1 VRIKHR
7 KSDILWKV
15 ILEEVFADL
24 LRFIYPDA
32 DELYD
37 MERGFE
43 FLDKELAELDPQP
56 DEEKD
61 SRFADKLV
69 KVYHRDGVEEW
80 VLLHVEI
87 QGDTHE
93 RDAFAERM
101 YTYFYRIRD
110 RYPGRLV
117 SALAI
122 FTGQDGNRMPGR
134 YSYEYRGTKLTYEY
148 PTLSIKAFSDEELEN
163 SPNPFAHVIIA
174 ARLRLMEEKVN
185 EDQLLDI
192 KLATAKR
199 LIEKGFDKEKIRAIF
214 NFLRNY
220 VLFEKPETN
229 RKFDN
234 QFKETEKNDVMKMD
248 DFIKMVAR
256 EEGLEE
262 GREAGIEIGRE
273 VGIEVGKEIGREA
286 GIEVGKEIGKEVG
299 IEVGKEQAAAA
310 FVENLLKGS
319 DFTAEKIASL
329 ASVSVEFVNEIK
341 SKLNGTR

>member
-1 VRIKHR
+1 MKQR

-15 ILEEVFADL
+15 IMEEVFPDL

-32 DELYD
+32 DDVYN

-43 FLDKELAELDPQP
+43 FLDKELAELNPQP

-69 KVYHRDGVEEW
+69 KAYHRDGVEEW

-87 QGDTHE
+87 QSDTHDRE
-93 RDAFAERM
+93 AFAERM

-122 FTGQDGNRMPGR
+122 FTGQDGNLMPGK

-148 PTLSIKAFSDEELEN
+148 PTVSILDYSDEELDK
-163 SPNPFAHVIIA
+163 STNPFAQVIVA
-174 ARLRLMEEKVN
+174 ARLRLKEEKVS
-185 EDQLLDI
+185 EDELLNF
-192 KLATAKR
+192 KLLAARK
-199 LIEKGFDKEKIRAIF
+199 LQEKGFPMEKIRAIF

-220 VLFEKPETN
+220 VLFEKPETF

-234 QFKETEKNDVMKMD
+234 LFKETDKNNVMNTVEY
-248 DFIKMVAR
+248 IKMEGR
-256 EEGLEE
+256 EEGLAEGYAKGQAEE
-262 GREAGIEIGRE
+262 RRNSILA
-273 VGIEVGKEIGREA
+273 
-286 GIEVGKEIGKEVG
+286 
-299 IEVGKEQAAAA
+299 
-310 FVENLLKGS
+310 LLANTEFS
-319 DFTAEKIASL
+319 VQQIASIFG
-329 ASVSVEFVNEIK
+329 VSESFVDKVKKE
-341 SKLNGTR
+341 SKIG

>member
-1 VRIKHR
+1 MKQR

-15 ILEEVFADL
+15 IMEEVFPDL

-32 DELYD
+32 DDEYN

-43 FLDKELAELDPQP
+43 FLDKELAELNPQP

-80 VLLHVEI
+80 VLLHVEV
-87 QGDTHE
+87 QGDTQD

-122 FTGQDGNRMPGR
+122 FTGENGNRMPGK
-134 YSYEYRGTKLTYEY
+134 YSYEYRGTRLTYEY
-148 PTLSIKAFSDEELEN
+148 PTVSILDYSDEELDK
-163 SPNPFAHVIIA
+163 SSNPFVQVVLAAKMRLQEGKVPEDELLNNKLLA
-174 ARLRLMEEKVN
+174 AR
-185 EDQLLDI
+185 
-192 KLATAKR
+192 KLT
-199 LIEKGFDKEKIRAIF
+199 EKGFGMEKIRAIF

-229 RKFDN
+229 RKFDKL
-234 QFKETEKNDVMKMD
+234 FKETDKTSVMNTVEYLKM
-248 DFIKMVAR
+248 
-256 EEGLEE
+256 E
-262 GREAGIEIGRE
+262 
-273 VGIEVGKEIGREA
+273 GKEEA
-286 GIEVGKEIGKEVG
+286 
-299 IEVGKEQAAAA
+299 ATA

-319 DFTAEKIASL
+319 DFVVEKIASL
-329 ASVSVEFVNEIK
+329 ANVSVEFVNK
-341 SKLNGTR
+341 VKNQLKGTK

>member
-1 VRIKHR
+1 MKHR

-32 DELYD
+32 DQVYD

-43 FLDKELAELDPQP
+43 YLDKELAELNPQP

-80 VLLHVEI
+80 VLLHVEV
-87 QGDTHE
+87 QGDTKD

-110 RYPGRLV
+110 HHQGRPV

-122 FTGQDGNRMPGR
+122 FTGQDGNRMPGQ
-134 YSYEYRGTKLTYEY
+134 YTYEYRGTRLMYEY
-148 PTLSIKAFSDEELEN
+148 PTLSVKAFSDEELEN
-163 SPNPFAHVIIA
+163 SPNPFAQVIVA
-174 ARLRLMEEKVN
+174 ARIRLMEEQVPD
-185 EDQLLDI
+185 DQLLDI
-192 KLATAKR
+192 KLLAAKR
-199 LIEKGFDKEKIRAIF
+199 LMEKGFDKKKVRAIF

-220 VLFEKPETN
+220 VLFEKPETS

-234 QFKETEKNDVMKMD
+234 QFRKTDKADFMNTDEYLKMEG
-248 DFIKMVAR
+248 K
-256 EEGLEE
+256 EEGLAE
-262 GREAGIEIGRE
+262 GRAEERRNSVIA
-273 VGIEVGKEIGREA
+273 
-286 GIEVGKEIGKEVG
+286 
-299 IEVGKEQAAAA
+299 
-310 FVENLLKGS
+310 LLTNTKFS
-319 DFTAEKIASL
+319 VAEIASIL
-329 ASVSVEFVNEIK
+329 GTSVAFVNEVK
-341 SKLNGTR
+341 EESESR

>member
-1 VRIKHR
+1 M
-7 KSDILWKV
+7 
-15 ILEEVFADL
+15 EEVFPDL

-32 DELYD
+32 DEVYN

-43 FLDKELAELDPQP
+43 FLDKELAELNPQP

-69 KVYHRDGVEEW
+69 KAYHRDGVEEW
-80 VLLHVEI
+80 VLLHVEV

-122 FTGQDGNRMPGR
+122 YTGQDGNRMPGR

-148 PTLSIKAFSDEELEN
+148 PTVSILDYSDEELDKSN
-163 SPNPFAHVIIA
+163 NPFAQVIVAAKIRLQEGKISEDELLNVKLLA
-174 ARLRLMEEKVN
+174 AR
-185 EDQLLDI
+185 
-192 KLATAKR
+192 KLQ
-199 LIEKGFDKEKIRAIF
+199 EKGFAMEKIRSIF

-220 VLFEKPETN
+220 VLFEKPETY

-234 QFKETEKNDVMKMD
+234 LFKETDKNNVMNTVEYIRMET
-248 DFIKMVAR
+248 R
-256 EEGLEE
+256 EETK
-262 GREAGIEIGRE
+262 IET
-273 VGIEVGKEIGREA
+273 A
-286 GIEVGKEIGKEVG
+286 T
-299 IEVGKEQAAAA
+299 A

-329 ASVSVEFVNEIK
+329 ANVTVEFVNKVK
-341 SKLNGTR
+341 SKLNGIR

>member
-1 VRIKHR
+1 MKQR

-15 ILEEVFADL
+15 IIEEVFPDL

-32 DELYD
+32 NDEYN

-43 FLDKELAELDPQP
+43 FLDKELAELNPQP

-80 VLLHVEI
+80 VLLHVEV
-87 QGDTHE
+87 QGDTQD

-122 FTGQDGNRMPGR
+122 FTGENGNRMPGK

-148 PTLSIKAFSDEELEN
+148 PTVSILDYSDEELDK
-163 SPNPFAHVIIA
+163 SSNPFAQVVVAAKMRLQEGKVPEDELLNNKLLA
-174 ARLRLMEEKVN
+174 AR
-185 EDQLLDI
+185 
-192 KLATAKR
+192 KLT
-199 LIEKGFDKEKIRAIF
+199 EKGFGMEKIRAIF

-234 QFKETEKNDVMKMD
+234 LFKETDKTSVMNTVEYLKM
-248 DFIKMVAR
+248 
-256 EEGLEE
+256 E
-262 GREAGIEIGRE
+262 
-273 VGIEVGKEIGREA
+273 GKEEA
-286 GIEVGKEIGKEVG
+286 
-299 IEVGKEQAAAA
+299 ATA

-319 DFTAEKIASL
+319 DFVVEKIASL
-329 ASVSVEFVNEIK
+329 ANVSVEFVNK
-341 SKLNGTR
+341 VKNQLNGTR

>member
-1 VRIKHR
+1 M
-7 KSDILWKV
+7 
-15 ILEEVFADL
+15 EEMFPDL

-32 DELYD
+32 DDEYN

-43 FLDKELAELDPQP
+43 FLDKELAELNPQP

-69 KVYHRDGVEEW
+69 KVYHRDGEEEW
-80 VLLHVEI
+80 VLLHVEV
-87 QGDTHE
+87 QGDTQD

-122 FTGQDGNRMPGR
+122 FTGENGNRMPGK
-134 YSYEYRGTKLTYEY
+134 YSYEYRSTKLTYEY
-148 PTLSIKAFSDEELEN
+148 PTVSILDYSDEELDK
-163 SPNPFAHVIIA
+163 SSNPFAQVVVAAKIRLQEGKVPEDELLNNKLLA
-174 ARLRLMEEKVN
+174 AR
-185 EDQLLDI
+185 
-192 KLATAKR
+192 KLT
-199 LIEKGFDKEKIRAIF
+199 EKGFGMEKIRAIF

-234 QFKETEKNDVMKMD
+234 LFKETDKTSVMNTVEYLRM
-248 DFIKMVAR
+248 
-256 EEGLEE
+256 E
-262 GREAGIEIGRE
+262 
-273 VGIEVGKEIGREA
+273 GKEEA
-286 GIEVGKEIGKEVG
+286 
-299 IEVGKEQAAAA
+299 ATA

-319 DFTAEKIASL
+319 DFVVEKIASL
-329 ASVSVEFVNEIK
+329 ANVSVEFVNK
-341 SKLNGTR
+341 VKNQLNGTR

>member
-1 VRIKHR
+1 MKQR

-15 ILEEVFADL
+15 IMEELFPDL

-32 DELYD
+32 DEVYNI
-37 MERGFE
+37 ERGFE
-43 FLDKELAELDPQP
+43 FLDKELAELNPQP

-80 VLLHVEI
+80 VLVHVEI
-87 QGDTHE
+87 QGDTQD
-93 RDAFAERM
+93 RDIFAERM

-110 RYPGRLV
+110 RYRGKLV

-122 FTGQDGNRMPGR
+122 FTGQDGKRMPGK

-148 PTLSIKAFSDEELEN
+148 PTVSILDYSDEELDK
-163 SPNPFAHVIIA
+163 SSNPFAQVVVAAKMRLQEGKVPEDELLNNKLLA
-174 ARLRLMEEKVN
+174 AR
-185 EDQLLDI
+185 
-192 KLATAKR
+192 KLT
-199 LIEKGFDKEKIRAIF
+199 EKGFGMEKIRAIF

-234 QFKETEKNDVMKMD
+234 LFKETDKTSVMNTVEYLKM
-248 DFIKMVAR
+248 
-256 EEGLEE
+256 E
-262 GREAGIEIGRE
+262 
-273 VGIEVGKEIGREA
+273 GKEEA
-286 GIEVGKEIGKEVG
+286 
-299 IEVGKEQAAAA
+299 ATA

-319 DFTAEKIASL
+319 DFVVEKIASL
-329 ASVSVEFVNEIK
+329 ANVSVEFVNK
-341 SKLNGTR
+341 VKNQLNGTK

>member
-1 VRIKHR
+1 MKQR

-15 ILEEVFADL
+15 IVEEVFPDL

-32 DELYD
+32 DDEYN

-43 FLDKELAELDPQP
+43 FLDKELAELNPQP

-80 VLLHVEI
+80 LLLHVEV
-87 QGDTHE
+87 QGDTQDRE
-93 RDAFAERM
+93 AFAERM

-122 FTGQDGNRMPGR
+122 FTGENGNQMPGK

-148 PTLSIKAFSDEELEN
+148 PTVSILDYSDEELDK
-163 SPNPFAHVIIA
+163 SSNPFAQVVVAATMRLQEGKVPEDELLNNKLLA
-174 ARLRLMEEKVN
+174 AR
-185 EDQLLDI
+185 
-192 KLATAKR
+192 KLT
-199 LIEKGFDKEKIRAIF
+199 EKGFGMEKIRAIF

-229 RKFDN
+229 RKFDSL
-234 QFKETEKNDVMKMD
+234 FKETDKTSVMNTVEYLKM
-248 DFIKMVAR
+248 
-256 EEGLEE
+256 E
-262 GREAGIEIGRE
+262 
-273 VGIEVGKEIGREA
+273 GKEEA
-286 GIEVGKEIGKEVG
+286 
-299 IEVGKEQAAAA
+299 ATA

-319 DFTAEKIASL
+319 DFVVEKIASL
-329 ASVSVEFVNEIK
+329 ANVSVEFVNK
-341 SKLNGTR
+341 VKNQLNGTR

>member
-1 VRIKHR
+1 MKQR

-15 ILEEVFADL
+15 IIEEVFPDL

-32 DELYD
+32 DDEYN

-43 FLDKELAELDPQP
+43 FLDKELAELNPQP

-69 KVYHRDGVEEW
+69 KVYHRDGMEEW
-80 VLLHVEI
+80 VLLHVEV
-87 QGDTHE
+87 QGDTQD

-122 FTGQDGNRMPGR
+122 FTGENGNRMPGK
-134 YSYEYRGTKLTYEY
+134 YSYEYRGTRLTYEY
-148 PTLSIKAFSDEELEN
+148 PTVSILDYSDEELDK
-163 SPNPFAHVIIA
+163 SSNPFAQVVVAAKMRLQEGKVPEDELLNNKLLA
-174 ARLRLMEEKVN
+174 AR
-185 EDQLLDI
+185 
-192 KLATAKR
+192 KLT
-199 LIEKGFDKEKIRAIF
+199 EKGFGMEKIRAIF

-234 QFKETEKNDVMKMD
+234 LFKETDKTSVMNTVEYLKM
-248 DFIKMVAR
+248 
-256 EEGLEE
+256 E
-262 GREAGIEIGRE
+262 
-273 VGIEVGKEIGREA
+273 GKEEA
-286 GIEVGKEIGKEVG
+286 
-299 IEVGKEQAAAA
+299 ATA

-319 DFTAEKIASL
+319 DFVVEKIASL
-329 ASVSVEFVNEIK
+329 ANVSVEFVNK
-341 SKLNGTR
+341 VKNQLNGTR

>member
-1 VRIKHR
+1 MKQR

-15 ILEEVFADL
+15 IMEEVFPDL

-32 DELYD
+32 DEVYN

-43 FLDKELAELDPQP
+43 FLDKELAELNPQP

-69 KVYHRDGVEEW
+69 KAYHRDGVEEW
-80 VLLHVEI
+80 VLLHVEV

-122 FTGQDGNRMPGR
+122 YTGQDGNRMPGR

-148 PTLSIKAFSDEELEN
+148 PTVSILDYSDEELDKSN
-163 SPNPFAHVIIA
+163 NPFAQVIVAAKIRLQEGKISEDELLNVKLLA
-174 ARLRLMEEKVN
+174 AR
-185 EDQLLDI
+185 
-192 KLATAKR
+192 KLQ
-199 LIEKGFDKEKIRAIF
+199 EKGFAMEKIRSIF

-220 VLFEKPETN
+220 VLFEKPETY

-234 QFKETEKNDVMKMD
+234 LFKETDKNNVMNTVEYIRMET
-248 DFIKMVAR
+248 R
-256 EEGLEE
+256 EETK
-262 GREAGIEIGRE
+262 IET
-273 VGIEVGKEIGREA
+273 A
-286 GIEVGKEIGKEVG
+286 T
-299 IEVGKEQAAAA
+299 A

-329 ASVSVEFVNEIK
+329 ANVTVEFVNKVK
-341 SKLNGTR
+341 SKLNGIR

>member
-1 VRIKHR
+1 MKQR

-15 ILEEVFADL
+15 IMEEVFPDL

-32 DELYD
+32 DEVYN

-43 FLDKELAELDPQP
+43 FLDKELAELNPQP

-69 KVYHRDGVEEW
+69 KVYHRDGLEEW
-80 VLLHVEI
+80 VLLHVEV
-87 QGDTHE
+87 QGDTHD
-93 RDAFAERM
+93 RDAFSERM
-101 YTYFYRIRD
+101 YAYFYRIRD

-148 PTLSIKAFSDEELEN
+148 PTVSILDYSDEELEK
-163 SPNPFAHVIIA
+163 STNPFAQVIVA
-174 ARLRLMEEKVN
+174 ARLRLKEEKVS
-185 EDQLLDI
+185 EEELLNF
-192 KLATAKR
+192 KLLAARK
-199 LIEKGFDKEKIRAIF
+199 LQEKGFPMEKIRAIF

-220 VLFEKPETN
+220 VLFEKPETY

-234 QFKETEKNDVMKMD
+234 LFKETDKNNVMNTVEY
-248 DFIKMVAR
+248 IKMEGR
-256 EEGLEE
+256 EEGIAE
-262 GREAGIEIGRE
+262 
-273 VGIEVGKEIGREA
+273 GKE
-286 GIEVGKEIGKEVG
+286 K
-299 IEVGKEQAAAA
+299 AAMA

-319 DFTAEKIASL
+319 EFTVDKIASL
-329 ASVSVEFVNEIK
+329 ANVSVEFVKEVK
-341 SKLNGTR
+341 SKQNGAR

>member
-1 VRIKHR
+1 MYVKHR

-32 DELYD
+32 DEVYD

-80 VLLHVEI
+80 VLLHVEV

-93 RDAFAERM
+93 RGSFAERM
-101 YTYFYRIRD
+101 FTYFYRIRD

-134 YSYEYRGTKLTYEY
+134 YSYEYRGTRLTYEY

-163 SPNPFAHVIIA
+163 SPNPFAQVILA
-174 ARLRLMEEKVN
+174 ARLRLMEEQVP
-185 EDQLLDI
+185 EDQLLDM
-192 KLATAKR
+192 KLSAAKR
-199 LIEKGFDKEKIRAIF
+199 LIQKGFDKEKIKVIF

-220 VLFEKPETN
+220 VLFEKPETY

-234 QFKETEKNDVMKMD
+234 QFKETEKSDVMKMD
-248 DFIKMVAR
+248 DFVKMVAR
-256 EEGLEE
+256 EEGIVETSTT
-262 GREAGIEIGRE
+262 
-273 VGIEVGKEIGREA
+273 
-286 GIEVGKEIGKEVG
+286 
-299 IEVGKEQAAAA
+299 

-329 ASVSVEFVNEIK
+329 ANVSVEFVNEVK
-341 SKLNGTR
+341 STLNGTR